1 MSKLDQYWRVFATGF
16 CFTTFGLGGLVLSFL
31 ILPSIALTTSNTIQR
46 ELKVQRLIR
55 FSFNAFCQ
63 IMKFTGAI
71 DYRIDGAEL
80 LREDRNCIIVANHP
94 SLIDYVLIASQL
106 PQCDCL
112 VKAAIWENPF
122 MKRIVLSL
130 IHI

>member
-1 MSKLDQYWRVFATGF
+1 M
-16 CFTTFGLGGLVLSFL
+16 
-31 ILPSIALTTSNTIQR
+31 AL
-46 ELKVQRLIR
+46 
-55 FSFNAFCQ
+55 
-63 IMKFTGAI
+63 
-71 DYRIDGAEL
+71 EL

-122 MKRIVLSL
+122 MKRIVKAAGYIPNQAPIDLCERCKSVF
-130 IHI
+130 HVAMYC